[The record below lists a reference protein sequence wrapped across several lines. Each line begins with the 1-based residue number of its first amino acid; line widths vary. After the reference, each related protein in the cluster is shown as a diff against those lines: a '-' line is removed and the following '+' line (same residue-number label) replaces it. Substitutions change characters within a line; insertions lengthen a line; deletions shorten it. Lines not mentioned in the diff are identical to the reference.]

1 MIDFLYKTYFLSDTR
16 KTVRKVRKM
25 LIRSNIENKLCKLSR
40 ARKIIVRW
48 YDRNYLD
55 IIMVDNNFN
64 TWMYSAIKDMYDYD
78 WHSETTKLNNKI
90 EQFLIKVAVIEDYFN
105 E

>member
-16 KTVRKVRKM
+16 KAVNKVRKL
-25 LIRSNIENKLCKLSR
+25 LIRSNIEDKWCKLSR

-55 IIMVDNNFN
+55 IIMVDNNLN
-64 TWMYSAIKDMYDYD
+64 TWLYSAIKDMYTYD
-78 WHSETTKLNNKI
+78 GNGEVDKLNNEI
-90 EQFLIKVAVIEDYFN
+90 ECFLHKVTVIEDYFD